1 MNQKEQIIAQY
12 AKKIYGFS
20 YGKTGN
26 TWDAEEL
33 AQEVILVLCQDR
45 VWDREIDNLDAYIYR
60 ICRYTWSNYVR
71 SNVRHWRSLGG
82 EAPETAV
89 ADAQPEQD
97 VLRREE
103 LRQLRQEILYLSAL
117 RRKIMISFY
126 YDEKKGDEI
135 ARELSIP
142 ASTVRWH
149 LKQAKETIKERM
161 NMAENTLY
169 QPVHLWIGHNGN
181 VKSPVYDDL
190 RHDILTQ
197 NICWVCREKTL
208 TVEEIARTLGVAAVY
223 LEYKLEKLLEM
234 DYMQKV
240 GGNKYRTAFY
250 IWDDAFQIE
259 TERFRYDHALE
270 LGLPM
275 LKMLK
280 EHLPELKGMGGTP
293 DADENFLL
301 WALMPGVISYV
312 ADEVVGK
319 NQLQISRPKRSD
331 GSEHWLIA
339 RTDYRERIHNH
350 PELPEDLKDYCVHGD
365 VHGVK
370 MRDAGPIHSIQYD
383 MMCFGPWRDF
393 ESWDLLQLQQVR
405 KLLAG
410 DTQPT
415 EAEKEVIANL
425 TRKGYVIIED
435 GAPRI
440 AVPFLDGKAF
450 RDFITRTL
458 PEYLD
463 LDSVWRMVLSYGE
476 FVERLLPKGIDK
488 QEREYLC
495 TDFFPEAAIMYMLF
509 QKGYLKEPSE
519 EEKKRIC
526 TLVWADNTAT

>member
-33 AQEVILVLCQDR
+33 AQEIILVLCQDR
-45 VWDREIDNLDAYIYR
+45 VWKQEIENLDAYIYR

-71 SNVRHWRSLGG
+71 SNIRHWRSLGG
-82 EAPETAV
+82 EALETAV

-190 RHDILTQ
+190 RHDNLTQ
-197 NICWVCREKTL
+197 NICWVCREKAL

-234 DYMQKV
+234 EYMQKV

-250 IWDDAFQIE
+250 IWNW
-259 TERFRYDHALE
+259 
-270 LGLPM
+270 G
-275 LKMLK
+275 
-280 EHLPELKGMGGTP
+280 
-293 DADENFLL
+293 
-301 WALMPGVISYV
+301 
-312 ADEVVGK
+312 
-319 NQLQISRPKRSD
+319 
-331 GSEHWLIA
+331 
-339 RTDYRERIHNH
+339 
-350 PELPEDLKDYCVHGD
+350 
-365 VHGVK
+365 
-370 MRDAGPIHSIQYD
+370 
-383 MMCFGPWRDF
+383 
-393 ESWDLLQLQQVR
+393 
-405 KLLAG
+405 
-410 DTQPT
+410 
-415 EAEKEVIANL
+415 
-425 TRKGYVIIED
+425 
-435 GAPRI
+435 
-440 AVPFLDGKAF
+440 
-450 RDFITRTL
+450 
-458 PEYLD
+458 
-463 LDSVWRMVLSYGE
+463 
-476 FVERLLPKGIDK
+476 
-488 QEREYLC
+488 
-495 TDFFPEAAIMYMLF
+495 FP
-509 QKGYLKEPSE
+509 
-519 EEKKRIC
+519 C
-526 TLVWADNTAT
+526 